1 MTKQP
6 VCSGKEAVAA
16 FKRLGYN
23 EIKTKTPYVRLKCL
37 GKTSLSVPQHT
48 TLAVGT
54 LNHLIS
60 NSGFTVEQFKNA
72 L

>member
-16 FKRLGYN
+16 FKRLGYK
-23 EIKTKTPYVRLKCL
+23 EVKTKTPYVRLKYP
-37 GKTSLSVPQHT
+37 GRTSLSVPQHK

-54 LNHLIS
+54 LNHLIT
-60 NSGFTVEQFKNA
+60 NSGFTVEQFKDA